1 MDVHQGINRPGKE
14 LLLAALRHEPLPA
27 VPWVPFAGVHAGKL
41 KGYTAA
47 EVLQDGSKLLASL
60 LAANELYDP
69 DGQPVIFDLQVE
81 AELLGCDLVWAAK
94 APPAVATHPLA
105 AHLTIPD
112 RLPGP
117 DEGRLPMILD
127 VMRAMK
133 GAVGHKTALYGLVCG
148 PFTLAS
154 HLRGTE
160 IFMDMFDHPDEL
172 KELLA
177 YTSSVA
183 MRIANY
189 YITAGM
195 DIIAIVDPLVS
206 QISPRHFRNF
216 LLEPFRDIFAWLH
229 VQGVFS
235 SFFVCGDATK
245 NLEVMCQTAPDC
257 ISIDENI
264 DLLAAAQITGRYNV
278 TLAGNIPLTTR
289 MLLGTP
295 QDNMKFVLD
304 LLDAVHVHNE
314 KGEQEG
320 GIQPQF
326 RNFILSP
333 GCDMPYDTPPENVLG
348 VLQALRDPQAARLM
362 LASYQAHGFDMP
374 VELPDYASLQRPLV
388 EVFTLDSDTC
398 AACSYMLG
406 AAQRAVAELAARG
419 AAVDLVEYK
428 FTQAENVARVIK
440 MGIQKLPSLYINGQL
455 KYSSVIPSNRELLE
469 QVCTYI

>member
-133 GAVGHKTALYGLVCG
+133 RAVGHKTALYGLVCG

-195 DIIAIVDPLVS
+195 DVIAIVDPLVS
-206 QISPRHFRNF
+206 QISPRHFHNF

-314 KGEQEG
+314 KGEQGG

>member
-1 MDVHQGINRPGKE
+1 MDVQQRINRPGKE

-133 GAVGHKTALYGLVCG
+133 RAVGHKTALYGLVCG

-195 DIIAIVDPLVS
+195 DVIAIVDPLVS

-289 MLLGTP
+289 MLLGAP

-314 KGEQEG
+314 KGEQGG

-362 LASYQAHGFDMP
+362 LANYQAHGFDMP

>member
-1 MDVHQGINRPGKE
+1 MDVQQRINRPGKE

-133 GAVGHKTALYGLVCG
+133 RAVGHKTALYGLVCG

-160 IFMDMFDHPDEL
+160 IFMDMFDHSDEL

-195 DIIAIVDPLVS
+195 DVIAIVDPLVS

-289 MLLGTP
+289 MLLGAP

-314 KGEQEG
+314 KGEQGG

-362 LASYQAHGFDMP
+362 LANYQAHGFDMP

>member
-1 MDVHQGINRPGKE
+1 MDVQQRINRPGKE

-133 GAVGHKTALYGLVCG
+133 RAVGHKTALYGLVCG
-148 PFTLAS
+148 SFTLAS

-160 IFMDMFDHPDEL
+160 IFMDMFDHSDEL

-189 YITAGM
+189 YITAGI
-195 DIIAIVDPLVS
+195 DVIAIVDPLVS

-289 MLLGTP
+289 MLLGAP

-314 KGEQEG
+314 KGEQG
-320 GIQPQF
+320 GGTQPQF

-362 LASYQAHGFDMP
+362 LANYQAHGFDMP

>member
-133 GAVGHKTALYGLVCG
+133 RAVGHKTALYGLVCG

-195 DIIAIVDPLVS
+195 DVIAIVDPLVS

-289 MLLGTP
+289 MLLGAP

-314 KGEQEG
+314 KGEQGG